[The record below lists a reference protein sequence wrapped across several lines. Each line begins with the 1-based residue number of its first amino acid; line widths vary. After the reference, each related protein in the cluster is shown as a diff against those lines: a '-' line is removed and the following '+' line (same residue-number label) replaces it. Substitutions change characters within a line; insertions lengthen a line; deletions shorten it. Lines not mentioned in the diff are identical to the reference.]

1 MPCYPEKMAGL
12 RIRHPFSSV
21 QIPRVIKA
29 LIAVTALISIV
40 SAIAARHGETGPID
54 YGLMLPWAV
63 WHGQVWRLASWV
75 LYELAP
81 LNLVFACLTLF
92 WFGRDL
98 VGAWGER
105 RFLAVYFGLA
115 IAAAA
120 VTCLVGLAW
129 PAVAQIPHGGSWP
142 VQTGL
147 IVAWGVLHPERQL
160 LLYFVVRVT
169 GRQLV
174 WITFLGTVLFALF
187 AGLAPFVPHFA
198 AELLMLAWLGPV
210 RRLLIRRRKARQEAA
225 RAWTFESWLDR
236 ERRR

>member
-1 MPCYPEKMAGL
+1 MAGF

-21 QIPRVIKA
+21 QIPRVITA
-29 LIAVTALISIV
+29 LIAVTAVISIV
-40 SAIAARHGETGPID
+40 SAIALRHGETRPID
-54 YGLMLPWAV
+54 YGLMLPSAV
-63 WHGQVWRLASWV
+63 WHGQVWRLATWV
-75 LYELAP
+75 FYELDP
-81 LNLVFACLTLF
+81 VSLVFACLTLF

-98 VGAWGER
+98 LAAWGER

-120 VTCLVGLAW
+120 VTCLVGLLW
-129 PAVAQIPHGGSWP
+129 PAVAQIPRGGSWP
-142 VQTGL
+142 AQTGL
-147 IVAWGVLHPERQL
+147 IVAWGALHPDRQL

-174 WITFLGTVLFALF
+174 WITFLGTALFALF
-187 AGLAPFVPHFA
+187 MGLPPFVPHFA

-210 RRLLIRRRKARQEAA
+210 RRVLIRRRKARQEAA